1 MSDDNMPDR
10 ITVLAKEFTPAA
22 MEFHRRHMAEKGYR
36 LEGGITPRQFQV
48 TEIARWLNI
57 PPHFLKDLERST
69 FSNIEHQALA
79 EAAGIAIARQPRAS
93 RTGTKRWRLRSE
105 TIVTPVANTMTS
117 GQIWRQASNPR
128 QAGASVMKAARPST
142 AHRARKAEIV

>member
-48 TEIARWLNI
+48 TDGLCDPDILFDCDMYYAA
-57 PPHFLKDLERST
+57 T
-69 FSNIEHQALA
+69 FVKTAVD
-79 EAAGIAIARQPRAS
+79 EA
-93 RTGTKRWRLRSE
+93 
-105 TIVTPVANTMTS
+105 
-117 GQIWRQASNPR
+117 
-128 QAGASVMKAARPST
+128 
-142 AHRARKAEIV
+142 